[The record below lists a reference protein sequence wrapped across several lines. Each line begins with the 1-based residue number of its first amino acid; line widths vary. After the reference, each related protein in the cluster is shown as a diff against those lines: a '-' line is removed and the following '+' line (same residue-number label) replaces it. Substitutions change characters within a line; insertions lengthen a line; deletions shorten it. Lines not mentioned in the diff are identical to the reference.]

1 MWPWRR
7 SERRSAA
14 WKLPCSDSETT
25 NYPPLPG
32 NRLKISRELIINTK
46 YPNLHLCISWWRVN
60 IMVNILVLVC
70 SSILPSPEAVQSWI
84 IILELESRSRSLT
97 EQNSKFVIYHKF
109 WYSRDGA
116 IDTSLLQTLQW
127 TSRHTSQD
135 VRLHFNIRTFHLSCT
150 IANVNCWFNALSI
163 LAGFKYSLKYI
174 ADCICLAVL
183 CNTRLYNFC
192 GWAGSRAADDPSV

>member
-14 WKLPCSDSETT
+14 WKLPCSDSGTKNYPLENTLLCRVIGSKYPEMRA
-25 NYPPLPG
+25 NYQHQVSKSPSLYLVVEGKYPPL
-32 NRLKISRELIINTK
+32 
-46 YPNLHLCISWWRVN
+46 
-60 IMVNILVLVC
+60 C

-127 TSRHTSQD
+127 ISRHTSQD
-135 VRLHFNIRTFHLSCT
+135 VMLHFNIRTFHLSCT
-150 IANVNCWFNALSI
+150 IANVNCWFNALSR
-163 LAGFKYSLKYI
+163 YI
-174 ADCICLAVL
+174 
-183 CNTRLYNFC
+183 
-192 GWAGSRAADDPSV
+192 GWL